1 VQRIVTAQ
9 YERAQR
15 ILTEHR
21 TALNTLTEQLLKTE
35 TLDGSV
41 VRQAVEGSRLRL
53 QADARSAA

>member
-9 YERAQR
+9 YDRAQR

-21 TALNTLTEQLLKTE
+21 PALNMLTEQLLKTE

-41 VRQAVEGSRLRL
+41 VRQAVEGSDGRR
-53 QADARSAA
+53 QAA